1 MQTTISS
8 PFFGRTLKKEPKHH
22 QILGYVHFWKW
33 QFHLIH
39 QYACV
44 SLLLIYGL
52 DHVQVNFSWKWIVG
66 KNLGWSANCSLSQP
80 KFFPTIH
87 FQSTIHFQL
96 QFTCTWSGP
105 KFSRFYKKFRRF
117 IHSKKLSLSSFIFMW
132 ISIHLLA
139 HLLDLKETFEKK
151 ESKAKIHKLT
161 SLFRNKSFILDEM
174 FQNLL

>member
-1 MQTTISS
+1 MLKFAKSLLIITLVLLIYYGILFLICKPLSW

-66 KNLGWSANCSLSQP
+66 KNLGWSANCWPSQS
-80 KFFPTIH
+80 KFYPTIH
-87 FQSTIHFQL
+87 FWL
-96 QFTCTWSGP
+96 QFTCTWS
-105 KFSRFYKKFRRF
+105 
-117 IHSKKLSLSSFIFMW
+117 W
-132 ISIHLLA
+132 
-139 HLLDLKETFEKK
+139 
-151 ESKAKIHKLT
+151 
-161 SLFRNKSFILDEM
+161 SLFLNYFSNFRALCTTWKISKY
-174 FQNLL
+174 LLSYS